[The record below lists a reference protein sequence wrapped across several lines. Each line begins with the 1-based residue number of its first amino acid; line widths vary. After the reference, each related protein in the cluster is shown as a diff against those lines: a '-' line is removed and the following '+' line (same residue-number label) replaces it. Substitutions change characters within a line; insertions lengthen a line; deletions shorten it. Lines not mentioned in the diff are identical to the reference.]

1 MKIMG
6 IRIGKKR
13 KRDVYKVEMDRLL
26 AARLQLDPVK
36 DADLYNQI
44 NLKIDALQKQKTTN
58 IQNSRKMTPE
68 GRRTLGT
75 IIGGVALMGANFFME
90 SHSGMLTGRRAKD
103 GDNIM
108 GTIMRTVTNI
118 MSRGN

>member
-108 GTIMRTVTNI
+108 STIMRTVTNI

>member
-1 MKIMG
+1 MRIFG
-6 IRIGKKR
+6 IRIGRKR
-13 KRDVYKVEMDRLL
+13 KKSVYQIEMDRLL

-36 DADLYNQI
+36 DAELYNQI
-44 NLKIDALQKQKTTN
+44 NAKIDALQKQKTTN
-58 IQNSRKMTPE
+58 IQNGRRMTPE

-75 IIGGVALMGANFFME
+75 IVGGVALMGANYWME

-108 GTIMRTVTNI
+108 GTIIRSVTNI